1 MFDGDEGN
9 LYSSQSLQTC
19 REVAGLMSVSANI
32 MTGQTNNNAAPVV
45 FDALAGSYMMSLNE
59 TRVSSDTFMAARMIM
74 EDTSSF
80 LTLQERLEK
89 YNVDKDSGRAL
100 ISTAF
105 PVDFYYRKEDTV
117 IREGILTSGTLNS
130 GNLGSA
136 HNSIVQ
142 AIYKDYGQER
152 TVVFLTDIYRIAG
165 VFMNDHSLS
174 VSMADCYLSDE
185 KGNIAIRA
193 EIEKAKMLTK
203 AMGGKLTDPMEE
215 ERREKQIRGF
225 LDTAK
230 NFGSKISKELL
241 DKNNSF
247 NIMALSGAKGSVV
260 NISQITGLL
269 GQQFIGGGERPAET
283 MSGGTRVLP
292 YFKPG
297 DLDPAARGF
306 IENSYLTGLTPA
318 EMFFALAGARPAVVE
333 SSTKISTVGT
343 IHRNLTKAMENITIA
358 DDGSVRNGTGVIY
371 QFSYEDG
378 FDPSM
383 VELTKTKSGTFT
395 SFINLER
402 IAGKINSKY
411 GF

>member
-9 LYSSQSLQTC
+9 LYSSQSIQTC
-19 REVAGLMSVSANI
+19 KEVAGLMSVTANI

-45 FDALAGSYMMSLNE
+45 FDSLAGSYMMSLPE
-59 TRVSSDTFMAARMIM
+59 TRVSSDTFMAARMSM
-74 EDTSSF
+74 EDSSSF
-80 LTLQERLEK
+80 STLFKRLEK
-89 YNVDKDSGRAL
+89 YSVPKDSGIAL
-100 ISTAF
+100 ISASF
-105 PVDFYYRKEDTV
+105 PIDFYYKKDDTI

-174 VSMADCYLSDE
+174 VSMADCYLSD
-185 KGNIAIRA
+185 KTGNLAIRS
-193 EIEKAKMLTK
+193 EIERAKMLTK
-203 AMGGKLTDPMEE
+203 AMGAKSNDPLEE
-215 ERREKQIRGF
+215 ERREKQIRGY

-230 NFGSKISKELL
+230 NFGSKISKEQL

-269 GQQFIGGGERPAET
+269 GQQFMGGERPAET
-283 MSGGTRVLP
+283 MSKGTRVLP
-292 YFKPG
+292 YFRPG
-297 DLDPAARGF
+297 ELDPAARGF

-318 EMFFALAGARPAVVE
+318 EMFFALAGARPSVVE

-343 IHRNLTKAMENITIA
+343 IHRNLTKAMENIKIV

-371 QFSYEDG
+371 QFCYEDG

-383 VELTKTKSGTFT
+383 LELTTTKSGTFT